1 MIEKKNSRTF
11 NTASDI
17 DGVCIAIQN
26 QIYYWMNN
34 KNLCVQGTL
43 TNLTD
48 SIPSLPD
55 ECSITNIQVSKTIAQ
70 DKAPGPDSIDI
81 KTAKTLARVFSL
93 EDRLKQDIEFSQD
106 EFSSKIPQF
115 LMEVTD
121 KVYRHQGR
129 GGVHYSPNSESAMHD
144 IVM

>member
-1 MIEKKNSRTF
+1 MH
-11 NTASDI
+11 D
-17 DGVCIAIQN
+17 
-26 QIYYWMNN
+26 
-34 KNLCVQGTL
+34 KNLQCTQGTS

-55 ECSITNIQVSKTIAQ
+55 EGSTTNTQVSKTIAQ
-70 DKAPGPDSIDI
+70 DKAPGPDPDSI

-121 KVYRHQGR
+121 KLSGPL
-129 GGVHYSPNSESAMHD
+129 GEGVDMHIYAPNSKSAMH
-144 IVM
+144 VV